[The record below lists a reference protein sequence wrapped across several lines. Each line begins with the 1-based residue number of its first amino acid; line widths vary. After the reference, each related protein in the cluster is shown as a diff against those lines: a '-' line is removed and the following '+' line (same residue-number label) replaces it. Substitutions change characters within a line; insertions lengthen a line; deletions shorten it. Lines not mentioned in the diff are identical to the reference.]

1 MNPRRALVL
10 QHVPWEGPGLIG
22 EALASHG
29 VAMEHR
35 IVVDRP
41 HPRLP
46 RPAEL
51 AALVVMGGP
60 MGALDDV
67 AHPGLAAERKLLAD
81 CVAAGTPVLGV
92 CLGMQL
98 LAVALGG
105 ELVPGHATEI
115 GFGPVDVIAPDP
127 VLAPLGPE
135 PSVLHWHD
143 DAVGLPPGA
152 EPLARTAMTPVQAF
166 RAGSAL
172 GLQFHL
178 EVDSALLAAWLA
190 SGEMP
195 AELAE
200 HGITD
205 LPEQAEIA
213 LPVLEPGARR
223 GLASFAAQAR
233 DRV

>member
-1 MNPRRALVL
+1 MSPRRALVL

-22 EALASHG
+22 EALDAHG
-29 VAMEHR
+29 VDVERR
-35 IVVDRP
+35 IVLDERAP
-41 HPRLP
+41 GLP
-46 RPAEL
+46 RPDDL

-60 MGALDDV
+60 MGALDDD
-67 AHPGLAAERKLLAD
+67 AHPGLAAERRLLAD
-81 CVAAGTPVLGV
+81 CVAADVPVLGV

-105 ELVPGHATEI
+105 TLMPGHGTEI
-115 GFGPVDVIAPDP
+115 GFGPVEITAPDP
-127 VLAPLGPE
+127 VLAPLGHAPA
-135 PSVLHWHD
+135 VLHWHD

-152 EPLARTAMTPVQAF
+152 EPLAHTALTPVQAF

-178 EVDSALLAAWLA
+178 EVDRTLLAAWLA
-190 SGEMP
+190 SDAMP

-205 LPEQAEIA
+205 LPAQAEIA
-213 LPVLEPGARR
+213 IPVLEPGARH
-223 GLASFAAQAR
+223 GLASFAALAR
-233 DRV
+233 ERV